1 MAKSRRQRARKGSGS
16 ILPRGARFVARLDL
30 GIGADGQ
37 RIRRSKS
44 FATRREAQA
53 WLEQQHSHSEDLI
66 LPVADQRLDEYL
78 RWWLE
83 HEAPKGK
90 PGRAPLATT
99 TLQGYRINVERH
111 LIPALG
117 HKRVGQLTVSDLDA
131 FASRKLAAGYAPS
144 TVNRIRE
151 TLRSALST
159 AVRQDRLTR
168 NVARYGGGVGAA
180 PPPVDRFSDEE
191 LGAILR
197 AASGEHYYPI
207 ILLLARTGLRIGE
220 ACGLRW
226 RDVTLRTSPP
236 RLTVVW
242 QLDKWGQIVDP
253 KSPTS
258 RRTIPLREEVVS
270 ELVRWREYQESW
282 ADRLGEHFVNETA
295 LVFTTRSGRPISK
308 RNIVRSFERTRKAAG
323 SLHRS
328 PSRRS
333 VVSGRTSRGGR
344 DAGDGIGG
352 PGPVGRPVE
361 VGVSRGDH
369 DPFARR
375 EERRAAARGGR
386 VRARKGRT
394 SSGWWA
400 STRVGGPAAACA
412 GE

>member
-1 MAKSRRQRARKGSGS
+1 VATRRRQRARRGSGS
-16 ILPRGARFVARLDL
+16 ITPRGQRFFARVDL
-30 GIGADGQ
+30 GIDADGK
-37 RIRRSKS
+37 RIRRNRS
-44 FATRREAQA
+44 FDTRREAQA
-53 WLEQQHSHSEDLI
+53 WIEQQHSHSEELI

-117 HKRVGQLTVSDLDA
+117 HRRVGQLRISDLDA
-131 FASRKLAAGYAPS
+131 FASCKLAAGYAPS

-197 AASGEHYYPI
+197 AASGEQYYPI

-226 RDVTLRTSPP
+226 RDVTLGTSPP

-270 ELVRWREYQESW
+270 ELVRWRELQRLW
-282 ADRLGEHFVNETA
+282 ADRLGEHFVNEHG
-295 LVFTTRSGRPISK
+295 LVFTTRTGRPISK
-308 RNIVRSFERTRKAAG
+308 RNIARSFERTRKAAG
-323 SLHRS
+323 IEHGTLKTLRSTVATQLAEGGLHPRKAQTFLGHAHMNTTMKYYTA
-328 PSRRS
+328 
-333 VVSGRTSRGGR
+333 VS
-344 DAGDGIGG
+344 DVD
-352 PGPVGRPVE
+352 
-361 VGVSRGDH
+361 D
-369 DPFARR
+369 
-375 EERRAAARGGR
+375 AAALL
-386 VRARKGRT
+386 
-394 SSGWWA
+394 
-400 STRVGGPAAACA
+400 PDL
-412 GE
+412 EE

>member
-1 MAKSRRQRARKGSGS
+1 VATTRRRQRARRGSGS
-16 ILPRGARFVARLDL
+16 ITPRGQRFFARVDL
-30 GIGADGQ
+30 GLDADGK
-37 RIRRSKS
+37 RIRRNRS
-44 FATRREAQA
+44 FDTRREAQA
-53 WLEQQHSHSEDLI
+53 WIDQQRSHSEELI

-90 PGRAPLATT
+90 PGRAPLAAT

-117 HKRVGQLTVSDLDA
+117 QKRVGQLTVSDLDV
-131 FASRKLAAGYAPS
+131 FANRKLAEGYAPS

-191 LGAILR
+191 LGAILT
-197 AASGEHYYPI
+197 AARNELYYPI

-226 RDVTLRTSPP
+226 RDLALRTIPA

-270 ELVRWREYQESW
+270 ELVRWRELQERW
-282 ADRLGEHFVNETA
+282 ADRLGEHFENEHGLA
-295 LVFTTRSGRPISK
+295 FTTRTGRPISK
-308 RNIVRSFERTRKAAG
+308 RNIARSFERACKTAGVDHGTLKTLRSTVATQLAEGGLHPRKAQTFLGHAHM
-323 SLHRS
+323 STTMKYYTA
-328 PSRRS
+328 
-333 VVSGRTSRGGR
+333 VSDVD
-344 DAGDGIGG
+344 DAADLLPDLAATIKDNGNQSQEGATDLPGD
-352 PGPVGRPVE
+352 E
-361 VGVSRGDH
+361 
-369 DPFARR
+369 
-375 EERRAAARGGR
+375 
-386 VRARKGRT
+386 
-394 SSGWWA
+394 
-400 STRVGGPAAACA
+400 
-412 GE
+412 

>member
-1 MAKSRRQRARKGSGS
+1 VANNRRQRARKGTGS

-30 GIGADGQ
+30 GVGADGK
-37 RIRRSKS
+37 RIRRSKA
-44 FATRREAQA
+44 FATRRDAQA
-53 WLEQQHSHSEDLI
+53 WIDAQRADAEDLI
-66 LPVADQRLDEYL
+66 LPAADQRVDDFL

-90 PGRAPLATT
+90 PGRAPLAAT

-111 LIPALG
+111 LIPAFG

-131 FASRKLAAGYAPS
+131 FASQKLLDGYAPA
-144 TVNRIRE
+144 TVNRMRE

-168 NVARYGGGVGAA
+168 NVAKYGGGVGAA

-197 AASGEHYYPI
+197 AGCDEHYYPVV
-207 ILLLARTGLRIGE
+207 LLLARTGLRIGE

-226 RDVTLRTSPP
+226 RDVALRTTPP

-270 ELVRWREYQESW
+270 ELVSWRELQETWS
-282 ADRLGEHFVNETA
+282 DRLGEHFVNEHG
-295 LVFTTRSGRPISK
+295 LVFTTRTGRPISK
-308 RNIVRSFERTRKAAG
+308 RNIARSFERARKDAGVEHGTLKTLRSTVATQLAEGGLHPRKAQTFLGHAHM
-323 SLHRS
+323 STTMKYYTA
-328 PSRRS
+328 
-333 VVSGRTSRGGR
+333 VS
-344 DAGDGIGG
+344 DVD
-352 PGPVGRPVE
+352 
-361 VGVSRGDH
+361 D
-369 DPFARR
+369 
-375 EERRAAARGGR
+375 AAALL
-386 VRARKGRT
+386 
-394 SSGWWA
+394 
-400 STRVGGPAAACA
+400 PDLP
-412 GE
+412 

>member
-1 MAKSRRQRARKGSGS
+1 VATTRRRQRARRGSGS
-16 ILPRGARFVARLDL
+16 ITPRGQRFFARVDL
-30 GIGADGQ
+30 GLDADGK
-37 RIRRSKS
+37 RIRRNRS
-44 FATRREAQA
+44 FDTRREAQA
-53 WLEQQHSHSEDLI
+53 WIDQQRSHSEELI

-90 PGRAPLATT
+90 PGRAPLAAT

-117 HKRVGQLTVSDLDA
+117 QKRVGQLTVSDLDV
-131 FASRKLAAGYAPS
+131 FANRKLAEGYAPS

-191 LGAILR
+191 LGAILT
-197 AASGEHYYPI
+197 AARDEHYYPI

-226 RDVTLRTSPP
+226 RDLALRTIPA

-270 ELVRWREYQESW
+270 ELVRWRELQERW
-282 ADRLGEHFVNETA
+282 ADRLGEHFENEHGLA
-295 LVFTTRSGRPISK
+295 FTTRTGRPISK
-308 RNIVRSFERTRKAAG
+308 RNIARSFERACKTAGVDHGTLKTLRSTVATQLAEGGLHPRKAQTFLGHAHM
-323 SLHRS
+323 STTMKYYTA
-328 PSRRS
+328 
-333 VVSGRTSRGGR
+333 VSDVD
-344 DAGDGIGG
+344 DAADLLPDLAATIKDNGNQSQEGATDLPGD
-352 PGPVGRPVE
+352 E
-361 VGVSRGDH
+361 
-369 DPFARR
+369 
-375 EERRAAARGGR
+375 
-386 VRARKGRT
+386 
-394 SSGWWA
+394 
-400 STRVGGPAAACA
+400 
-412 GE
+412 